1 MHILFFLY
9 LPNITKYFIFAKSVF
24 RLYILWLCIYLSQLS
39 MHIDAF
45 QLHKLFLCNLF
56 VLPKTNNYLLFL
68 CLCSFLCSYH
78 SSVLKLLKNSASALT
93 TFPLV
98 LTASQPSAG
107 PEPTCSRL
115 GWIWLILSLWK
126 LETILFLT
134 DSLKCLFE
142 RPRCGS
148 VCIHWAATHS
158 CTSCAL
164 CALGSTVPVFLPWT
178 QPVWLSMMTLWTLC
192 GTLQSGNSFWETFGI
207 IFLFNHCLCSI
218 SGTPICEIFGFLNW
232 SHFLILSLFFIP
244 CLLVLLSG
252 RVLPLYPPNF
262 Y

>member
-98 LTASQPSAG
+98 LTASPPQAQSPPAPGWAGYDLFFPS
-107 PEPTCSRL
+107 ESLRL
-115 GWIWLILSLWK
+115 FFFSLTVWNVY
-126 LETILFLT
+126 
-134 DSLKCLFE
+134 LK
-142 RPRCGS
+142 GHG
-148 VCIHWAATHS
+148 VG
-158 CTSCAL
+158 L
-164 CALGSTVPVFLPWT
+164 CA
-178 QPVWLSMMTLWTLC
+178 
-192 GTLQSGNSFWETFGI
+192 
-207 IFLFNHCLCSI
+207 
-218 SGTPICEIFGFLNW
+218 
-232 SHFLILSLFFIP
+232 FI
-244 CLLVLLSG
+244 G
-252 RVLPLYPPNF
+252 LPLTAVQAVHCVP
-262 Y
+262 